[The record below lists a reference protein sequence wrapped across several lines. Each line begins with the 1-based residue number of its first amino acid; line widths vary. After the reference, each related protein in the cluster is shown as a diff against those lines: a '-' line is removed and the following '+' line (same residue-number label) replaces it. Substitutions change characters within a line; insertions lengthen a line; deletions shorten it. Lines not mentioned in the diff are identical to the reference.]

1 MKIFDSNYKK
11 MKHKMKHKIFW
22 SDGTTEVIT
31 GLSNDNV
38 KNLRE
43 TNIVKKIVKIKKKT
57 D

>member
-1 MKIFDSNYKK
+1 
-11 MKHKMKHKIFW
+11 MKHKIFW
-22 SDGTTEVIT
+22 SNGKTQIIT

-43 TNIVKKIVKIKKKT
+43 TNIVKKIVKLKKKT

>member
-1 MKIFDSNYKK
+1 
-11 MKHKMKHKIFW
+11 MKHKIFW
-22 SDGTTEVIT
+22 RDGTTEIIT